1 MKLKTDRNC
10 HALYNLEY
18 HVVLVT
24 KYRKSCINDAVFK
37 SIKTQ
42 AERIIQMKGGTIE
55 AINYEGDHVHM
66 LLSMPPQACMS
77 VTINNI
83 KTTTARIVR
92 RDHGDYLKQY
102 YWKPVF
108 WSRSYLI
115 LSSGGAPI
123 EVIKQYIEEQGT
135 EEHANKK
142 KYKHQGRNT
151 PLSPPKP

>member
-1 MKLKTDRNC
+1 MDIRDLKTDRNC

-24 KYRKSCINDAVFK
+24 KYRKKCINDAVFQ
-37 SIKTQ
+37 SIKAQTD
-42 AERIIQMKGGTIE
+42 RIVQMKGGVIE

-77 VTINNI
+77 TTINNI

-92 RDHGDYLKQY
+92 RDHGDYLQQF

-108 WSRSYLI
+108 WNRSYLI

-123 EVIKQYIEEQGT
+123 EVIKRYIEEQGT
-135 EEHANKK
+135 EEHTNKK
-142 KYKHQGRNT
+142 RNRH
-151 PLSPPKP
+151 